1 MTEITVNIENVSEP
15 SAKRVLN
22 ELLNNEFSYPVSGE
36 QKTVSS
42 FVLRFGNMGEYA
54 VVYDELLEQYHSDP
68 LENQEYNKL
77 YSVLPRTV
85 SIEEGDTVSV
95 SF

>member
-1 MTEITVNIENVSEP
+1 MTAITITVENASEP
-15 SAKRVLN
+15 STKKVFN

-68 LENQEYNKL
+68 LENQEYNDV
-77 YSVLPRTV
+77 YSVLPRTI
-85 SIEEGDTVSV
+85 SIEEGDNVSV